1 MLLLRMLDFDGT
13 LPCGLISAEFR
24 RALQT
29 RAPTDKTSMSS
40 AERHRIA
47 VALLDRAG
55 RDPSAARV
63 ATTSLEFWREINAA
77 LTPVLGERGVD
88 AMRERALFLTVRT
101 YAWLGASEAT
111 PSMIPTVEAFY
122 AALATQSADA
132 SLSGARAFFEAFHDL
147 LASMIGTDL
156 TGRLLRLADD
166 SQIGG
171 ASAKATQ

>member
-1 MLLLRMLDFDGT
+1 MLLLCTLDIDGI
-13 LPCGLISAEFR
+13 LPIGLISAVPR
-24 RALQT
+24 RGFPT
-29 RAPTDKTSMSS
+29 RAPTETAMSS

-47 VALLDRAG
+47 AALSDRAG

-101 YAWLGASEAT
+101 HAWLGTSEST

-166 SQIGG
+166 SQSGG
-171 ASAKATQ
+171 TSAKATS